1 MILIC
6 SEFISEDIMSK
17 MITRVMLAEDEEVA
31 REILQFYLN
40 TIFEE
45 VVVVKDG
52 LEGLQTYEAYQKINK
67 NFDLILTDIKMPNLD
82 GIEMLEQ
89 MYKLNKNQ
97 KFIIVSA
104 YKDEEKLLKSIEL
117 KVLGYFTKPLNVDNI
132 MHMLQKAKKEVLKDK
147 RAYEEKIKLNKTFT
161 YTPQKQILYENNSI
175 VKLSKKETLL
185 LDKLIQSRG
194 ETIDTQTLKFAIWQ
208 DKEKSDS
215 TFRALMKRLKD
226 KISTQDFIIS
236 RKSLGYMI
244 E

>member
-1 MILIC
+1 
-6 SEFISEDIMSK
+6 MSK
-17 MITRVMLAEDEEVA
+17 IVTRVMLAEDEEVA
-31 REILQFYLN
+31 RDILKFYLN

-52 LEGLQTYEAYQKINK
+52 LEGIQTYKAYQKTNK
-67 NFDLILTDIKMPNLD
+67 NFDLILTDIKMPNLN
-82 GIEMLEQ
+82 GIEMLEHI
-89 MYKLNKNQ
+89 YELNKNQ

-104 YKDEEKLLKSIEL
+104 YQDEEKLLKSIEL
-117 KVLGYFTKPLNVDNI
+117 KVIGYFTKPLNIDNV

-147 RAYEEKIKLNKTFT
+147 QAYNKNIKLNETFT
-161 YTPQKQILYENNSI
+161 YALQKQILYENNSV

-185 LDKLIQSRG
+185 LDKLIRNRG
-194 ETIDTQTLKFAIWQ
+194 ETLDTQSLKIAIWE

-226 KISTQDFIIS
+226 KVSTQDFIIS